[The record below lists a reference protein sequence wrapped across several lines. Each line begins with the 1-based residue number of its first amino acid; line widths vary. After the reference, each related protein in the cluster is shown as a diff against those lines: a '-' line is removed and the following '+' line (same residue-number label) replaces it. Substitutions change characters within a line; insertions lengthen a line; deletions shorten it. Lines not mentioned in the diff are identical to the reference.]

1 MASKE
6 DPVMGLVRTQDLTVS
21 WISEEGLRDVNTDR
35 VCILTMANG
44 QVRLT
49 MQSATLNLK
58 GFRLTKGHVCVFAL
72 FEAYDAGNG
81 DAADKASEMFM
92 NMIMKFDI
100 TKKPAKDVIKKCLSK
115 VNKAVAKEIKDAKY
129 KASIAA
135 FAAKDLTVCSINGGR
150 MFIVPDDGKTKE
162 FIAAEMEILPI
173 GTGWKD
179 VMMVSAGYSV
189 RVDEVKEDIRSPVGD
204 LITKRNM
211 RSSPDPSSMIRA
223 QRL

>member
-1 MASKE
+1 MAQKE
-6 DPVMGLVRTQDLTVS
+6 EPVMGLVRTQDLTVS
-21 WISEEGLRDVNTDR
+21 WISEEGLRDTNTDR

-58 GFRLTKGHVCVFAL
+58 GFRLTMGHICVFAL
-72 FEAYDAGNG
+72 FEACDTGNG

-92 NMIMKFDI
+92 NMIMKYDI
-100 TKKPAKDVIKKCLSK
+100 TKKPAKDILKKCLSK
-115 VNKAVAKEIKDAKY
+115 VNKAVSKEIKDAKY

-135 FAAKDLTVCSINGGR
+135 FAAKDLTICSINGGR

-162 FIAAEMEILPI
+162 FTSPEMEILPI
-173 GTGWKD
+173 GTGWKN
-179 VMMVSAGYSV
+179 VMMVSDGYSV
-189 RVDEVKEDIRSPVGD
+189 PIEEVKDDMRSPVGD

-211 RSSPDPSSMIRA
+211 RSSPDASSMIRA